1 MTHILIASS
10 SGWIWVKFWN
20 ALTPS
25 LYVVGT
31 PRLASIN
38 LNVTQILGKDAK
50 RGVPTI
56 AFCSVLHNIENFTKT
71 HRLQN
76 V

>member
-20 ALTPS
+20 ALAPS

-38 LNVTQILGKDAK
+38 LNVTQI
-50 RGVPTI
+50 
-56 AFCSVLHNIENFTKT
+56 
-71 HRLQN
+71 
-76 V
+76 